1 MKKLMINIE
10 ESPNGFFY
18 DFDMTEDGN
27 NMMSYNMT
35 KQEMKD
41 NLLEM
46 LSDDEGREIKMSDIR
61 IRFNGRFINLKD
73 L

>member
-1 MKKLMINIE
+1 MRKLTINII

-18 DFDMTEDGN
+18 DFDMSNGD

-46 LSDDEGREIKMSDIR
+46 LSDDEGREIKMSDIS
-61 IRFNGRFINLKD
+61 IRFNGKFINLKN

>member
-18 DFDMTEDGN
+18 DFDMTDGN

>member
-1 MKKLMINIE
+1 MKKLTINII

-18 DFDMTEDGN
+18 DFDMTDGN
-27 NMMSYNMT
+27 NMMSYAMT

-46 LSDDEGREIKMSDIR
+46 LSDDEGREIKMSDIS
-61 IRFNGRFINLKD
+61 IIFNGRFINLKK

>member
-18 DFDMTEDGN
+18 DFDMTDGN
-27 NMMSYNMT
+27 NMMSYSMT

-61 IRFNGRFINLKD
+61 IRFKGKFINLKN

>member
-18 DFDMTEDGN
+18 DFDMTDGN
-27 NMMSYNMT
+27 NMMSYSLT
-35 KQEMKD
+35 KQEIKD

-61 IRFNGRFINLKD
+61 IRFKGKFIKLKNL
-73 L
+73 

>member
-1 MKKLMINIE
+1 MNKLTINII

-18 DFDMTEDGN
+18 DFDMTDGN
-27 NMMSYNMT
+27 NMMSYGMT

-46 LSDDEGREIKMSDIR
+46 LSDDEGREIKMSDIS
-61 IRFNGRFINLKD
+61 IRFNGKFINLKN

>member
-1 MKKLMINIE
+1 MNKLTINII

-18 DFDMTEDGN
+18 DYDMTDGN
-27 NMMSYNMT
+27 NMMSYAMT

-46 LSDDEGREIKMSDIR
+46 LSDDEGREINMSDIR
-61 IRFNGRFINLKD
+61 IRFNGKFINLKN

>member
-18 DFDMTEDGN
+18 DFDMTDGN

-46 LSDDEGREIKMSDIR
+46 LSDDEGREIKMSDIS
-61 IRFNGRFINLKD
+61 IRFNGKFINLKN

>member
-1 MKKLMINIE
+1 MKKLTINII

-18 DFDMTEDGN
+18 DFDMSNGD

-46 LSDDEGREIKMSDIR
+46 LSDDECREIKMSDIS
-61 IRFNGRFINLKD
+61 IRFNGKFINLKN

>member
-10 ESPNGFFY
+10 KSPNGFFY
-18 DFDMTEDGN
+18 DFDMTDGN
-27 NMMSYNMT
+27 NMMSYSMT

-46 LSDDEGREIKMSDIR
+46 LSDDEGREIKMSDIS
-61 IRFNGRFINLKD
+61 IRFNGKFINLKN

>member
-46 LSDDEGREIKMSDIR
+46 LSEDEGREIKMSDIR

>member
-1 MKKLMINIE
+1 MNKLTINII

-18 DFDMTEDGN
+18 DFDMSNGD
-27 NMMSYNMT
+27 NMMSYAMT

-46 LSDDEGREIKMSDIR
+46 LSDDEGREIKMSDIS
-61 IRFNGRFINLKD
+61 IRFNGKFINLKNI
-73 L
+73 

>member
-46 LSDDEGREIKMSDIR
+46 LSEDEGREIKMSDIR
-61 IRFNGRFINLKD
+61 IRFNGKFINLKN

>member
-1 MKKLMINIE
+1 MKKLTINII

-18 DFDMTEDGN
+18 EFDMSNGD

-46 LSDDEGREIKMSDIR
+46 LSDDECREIKMSDIS
-61 IRFNGRFINLKD
+61 IRFNGKFINLKN

>member
-1 MKKLMINIE
+1 MINIE

-18 DFDMTEDGN
+18 DFDMTDGN

-61 IRFNGRFINLKD
+61 IRFNGKFINLKD

>member
-18 DFDMTEDGN
+18 DFDMTDGN

-46 LSDDEGREIKMSDIR
+46 LSEDEGREIKMSDIR

>member
-1 MKKLMINIE
+1 MINIE

-18 DFDMTEDGN
+18 DFDMTDGN

>member
-1 MKKLMINIE
+1 MKKLIINIE

-18 DFDMTEDGN
+18 DFDMTDGN

-46 LSDDEGREIKMSDIR
+46 LSDDEGREIKMSDIS
-61 IRFNGRFINLKD
+61 IRFNGKFINLKN

>member
-1 MKKLMINIE
+1 MRKLTINII

-18 DFDMTEDGN
+18 EFDMSNGD
-27 NMMSYNMT
+27 NMMSYAMT

-61 IRFNGRFINLKD
+61 IRFNGKFINLKN

>member
-1 MKKLMINIE
+1 MINIE

-18 DFDMTEDGN
+18 DFDMSDGN

-46 LSDDEGREIKMSDIR
+46 LSEDEGREIKMSDIR
-61 IRFNGRFINLKD
+61 IRFNGKFINLKD

>member
-18 DFDMTEDGN
+18 DFDMTDGN
-27 NMMSYNMT
+27 NMMSNNMT

>member
-46 LSDDEGREIKMSDIR
+46 LSEDEGREIKMSDIR
-61 IRFNGRFINLKD
+61 IRFNGKFINLKD

>member
-1 MKKLMINIE
+1 MKKLTINII

-18 DFDMTEDGN
+18 EFDMSNGD
-27 NMMSYNMT
+27 NMMSYAMT

-46 LSDDEGREIKMSDIR
+46 LSDDECREIKMSDIS
-61 IRFNGRFINLKD
+61 IRFNGKFINLKN

>member
-1 MKKLMINIE
+1 MNKLTINII

-18 DFDMTEDGN
+18 DFDMSNGD
-27 NMMSYNMT
+27 NMMSYAMT

-46 LSDDEGREIKMSDIR
+46 LSDDEGREIKMSDIS
-61 IRFNGRFINLKD
+61 IRFNGKFINLKN

>member
-1 MKKLMINIE
+1 MKKLTINII

-18 DFDMTEDGN
+18 DYDMSNGN
-27 NMMSYNMT
+27 NMMSKQMT

-46 LSDDEGREIKMSDIR
+46 LSDDEGREIKMSDIS
-61 IRFNGRFINLKD
+61 IRFNGKFINLKN

>member
-1 MKKLMINIE
+1 MKKLTINII

-18 DFDMTEDGN
+18 DFDMTDGN
-27 NMMSYNMT
+27 NMMSYAMT

-46 LSDDEGREIKMSDIR
+46 LSDDEGVEIKMSDIS
-61 IRFNGRFINLKD
+61 IRLNGKFINLKD

>member
-1 MKKLMINIE
+1 MNKLTINII

-18 DFDMTEDGN
+18 DYDMSNGD
-27 NMMSYNMT
+27 NMMSYAMT

-46 LSDDEGREIKMSDIR
+46 LSDDEGREIKMSDIS
-61 IRFNGRFINLKD
+61 IRFNGKFINLKNI
-73 L
+73 

>member
-10 ESPNGFFY
+10 KSPNGFFY
-18 DFDMTEDGN
+18 DFDMTDGN
-27 NMMSYNMT
+27 NMMSYLMT

-46 LSDDEGREIKMSDIR
+46 LSDDEGREIKMSDIS
-61 IRFNGRFINLKD
+61 IRFNGKFINLKN

>member
-18 DFDMTEDGN
+18 DYDMIDGN
-27 NMMSYNMT
+27 NMMSNNMT

-41 NLLEM
+41 NLLTN
-46 LSDDEGREIKMSDIR
+46 LSYDEGREIKMSDIV
-61 IRFNGRFINLKD
+61 IRFNGRFINLKN

>member
-18 DFDMTEDGN
+18 DFDMSDGN

-61 IRFNGRFINLKD
+61 IRFNGKFINLKN

>member
-1 MKKLMINIE
+1 MINIE

-18 DFDMTEDGN
+18 DFDMTDGN
-27 NMMSYNMT
+27 NMMSYSMT

-46 LSDDEGREIKMSDIR
+46 LSDDEGREINMSDIR
-61 IRFNGRFINLKD
+61 IKFNGKFINLKD

>member
-18 DFDMTEDGN
+18 DFDMSDGN

-46 LSDDEGREIKMSDIR
+46 LSEDEGREIKMSDIR
-61 IRFNGRFINLKD
+61 IRFNGKFINLKD

>member
-1 MKKLMINIE
+1 MRKLTINII

-18 DFDMTEDGN
+18 EFDMSNGD
-27 NMMSYNMT
+27 NMMSYSMT

-61 IRFNGRFINLKD
+61 IRFNGKFINLKN

>member
-1 MKKLMINIE
+1 MKKLTINII

-18 DFDMTEDGN
+18 DFDMTDGN
-27 NMMSYNMT
+27 NMMSYAMT

-46 LSDDEGREIKMSDIR
+46 LSDDEGREIKLSDIS
-61 IRFNGRFINLKD
+61 IRLNGKFINLKN

>member
-1 MKKLMINIE
+1 MKKLIINII

-18 DFDMTEDGN
+18 DFDMSDGN
-27 NMMSYNMT
+27 NTMSYAMT

-41 NLLEM
+41 NLLTN
-46 LSDDEGREIKMSDIR
+46 LSYDEGREIKMSDIR
-61 IRFNGRFINLKD
+61 IKFNGKFTNLKN

>member
-1 MKKLMINIE
+1 MKKLTINII

-18 DFDMTEDGN
+18 DFDMTDGN
-27 NMMSYNMT
+27 NMMSYAMT

-46 LSDDEGREIKMSDIR
+46 LSDDEGKEVKMSDIS
-61 IRFNGRFINLKD
+61 IRLNGKFINLKN

>member
-1 MKKLMINIE
+1 MKKLVINIE

-18 DFDMTEDGN
+18 DFDMSDGN
-27 NMMSYNMT
+27 NMMSYAMT
-35 KQEMKD
+35 KKEMKD

-46 LSDDEGREIKMSDIR
+46 LSEDEGKEIKMSDIR
-61 IRFNGRFINLKD
+61 IRFNGKFINLKN

>member
-18 DFDMTEDGN
+18 DFDMTDGN
-27 NMMSYNMT
+27 NMMSNNMT
-35 KQEMKD
+35 KQDMKD

-46 LSDDEGREIKMSDIR
+46 LSDDEGREINMSDIR